1 MVYGQTQEVR
11 LYFVG
16 KRKLWK
22 VFDQGGDRFKAEL
35 WDGLSITEIKTDER
49 EEGL

>member
-1 MVYGQTQEVR
+1 MVYGQTLEVR

-16 KRKLWK
+16 ERKLWN
-22 VFDQGGDRFKAEL
+22 VLDQGGDQFKAEL
-35 WDGLSITEIKTDER
+35 WDGLSITEIKTAER